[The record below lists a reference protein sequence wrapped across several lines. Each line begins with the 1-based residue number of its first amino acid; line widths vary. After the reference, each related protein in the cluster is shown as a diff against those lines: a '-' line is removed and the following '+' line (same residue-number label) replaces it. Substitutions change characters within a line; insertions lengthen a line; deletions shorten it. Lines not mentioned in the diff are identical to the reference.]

1 MAHLRGGGQRR
12 HVADVFTRITP
23 HYDLVNALI
32 SLGQLGRWRAEAAQ
46 AAAQGPR
53 GRVLDVASGTGA
65 FALAVSRN
73 GGPVVGLDLL
83 PGMVRR
89 ARRKALRG
97 RVYGVEFVVGDGLSL
112 PFCSASFAVVSTA
125 FGLRNMPDISAA
137 LAEMIRVLCPEG
149 RLVVLELVPPHYGS
163 GLIKAAVRLYLRWAV
178 PFLGGLLVRE
188 REAYGHL
195 FRSAKRFPPPER
207 LAFLMAEAGL
217 VDVSVRLLGFGAVAI
232 HQGTKP
238 L

>member
-1 MAHLRGGGQRR
+1 MAHLQGDEKRR
-12 HVADVFTRITP
+12 YVADLYARIAP
-23 HYDLVNALI
+23 YYDAMNDVMTF
-32 SLGQLGRWRAEAAQ
+32 GFVRRWRAEAARV
-46 AAAQGPR
+46 AAEGPE
-53 GRVLDVASGTGA
+53 GRVLDVASGTGDLTL
-65 FALAVSRN
+65 ALSRHVAQ
-73 GGPVVGLDLL
+73 VVGLDLL

-89 ARRKALRG
+89 ARRKALRRG
-97 RVYGVEFVVGDGLSL
+97 AYGVEFVVGDGLSL
-112 PFCSASFAVVSTA
+112 PFCSASLAVVSTA

-137 LAEMIRVLCPEG
+137 MGEMVRVLCPEG

-163 GLIKAAVRLYLRWAV
+163 GLIKAAVRLYLRWVV

-195 FRSAKRFPPPER
+195 FRSAERFPSPER
-207 LAFLMAEAGL
+207 LASMMAEAGL
-217 VDVSVRLLGFGAVAI
+217 VDVSFRLLGFGAVAI